1 MTSAPRL
8 SVVIPTFRRPE
19 LLRPA
24 VLSCLWQQ
32 GVPPEQMEIV
42 VVDNAPEAS
51 ARETIDA
58 LRASEA
64 APVPLLYVHEPRP
77 GISRAR
83 NAGIAHASGMLLAF
97 LDDDEE
103 ADPLWLKS
111 LADCLDASGADAVLG
126 PVRFRFDTTA
136 PADIE
141 FLQWCY
147 GREWHGKSGE
157 TVSDIAGMGNCMIR
171 KDRCEGDPPF
181 DPALGLTGGEDL
193 RFIVELR
200 ERGGRVVWCE
210 EARVTEYCPPARA
223 KLSYIL
229 RRSMRRGQ
237 LYVRGFTW
245 RRSGTV
251 SKVATQMMIGAGQ
264 FVILGPAGLLL
275 WYIARNAARRCLV
288 KAALGA
294 GKVTW
299 PSFLTLKGYGAS

>member
-19 LLRPA
+19 LLRAA
-24 VLSCLWQQ
+24 VTSCLQQQ
-32 GVPPEQMEIV
+32 GVRPEQMEIV
-42 VVDNAPEAS
+42 VVDNSLEAS
-51 ARETIDA
+51 ARATVDA
-58 LRASEA
+58 LKA
-64 APVPLLYVHEPRP
+64 APIAVRYVHEPWP
-77 GISRAR
+77 GISHAR
-83 NAGIAHASGMLLAF
+83 NAGIAHAAGALLAF

-111 LADCLDASGADAVLG
+111 LADCADASKADAVLG
-126 PVRFRFDTTA
+126 PVRFRFDTTE
-136 PADIE
+136 PADLA

-147 GREWHGKSGE
+147 GREWHGKTGE
-157 TVSDIAGMGNCMIR
+157 TVPNIAGMGNCMLR
-171 KDRCEGDPPF
+171 KDRCQGDAPF

-200 ERGGRVVWCE
+200 ESGGRVVWCE

-229 RRSMRRGQ
+229 KRSMRRGQ

-245 RRSGTV
+245 RKSGAV
-251 SKVATQMMIGAGQ
+251 SKIASQMAIGAGQ
-264 FVILGPAGLLL
+264 FVILGPAGLVL
-275 WYIARNAARRCLV
+275 WFFARNAARRCLV